1 MTSVSDSLTKRQER
15 IQPPQTNNYGNAHGG
30 ELIKIMDEMA
40 AISAMKVASDRCV
53 TAHISEVEFHN
64 PVREGDVVNV
74 EAFVYRTGKTSL
86 DVYVQVHSE
95 RPMDGSNKSRQTT
108 SALFT
113 MVAINKDGNPVET
126 EDIAVDTEKCSDMC
140 GRIPEDFKD

>member
-1 MTSVSDSLTKRQER
+1 MTSVSDSLSKRQER

-64 PVREGDVVNV
+64 PVREGGCSQRGSVRSQDR
-74 EAFVYRTGKTSL
+74 EDQFE
-86 DVYVQVHSE
+86 YV
-95 RPMDGSNKSRQTT
+95 RCGSQ
-108 SALFT
+108 
-113 MVAINKDGNPVET
+113 
-126 EDIAVDTEKCSDMC
+126 
-140 GRIPEDFKD
+140 